1 MVGFQH
7 AVRHAAEVAGILD
20 EPARALAAQAWV
32 GGGAPAFAAEL
43 ARQRAALVAALE
55 SALRRIAAEG
65 DAVPSLGRP
74 ATALSAVH
82 GSFAG
87 VEPAQLRRLI
97 SGLTIAA
104 DELPRAAAGLGAP
117 EVAAIGAWAAAQA
130 GDLRRRLTL
139 ILRDGGELAP
149 APLVAFG
156 LYGGHAPSTVT
167 VLLNGAAA
175 GDTTALARLLDLQRQ
190 AADPTLAARVS
201 AWWRMLDSTAR
212 DQALKALPAAG
223 FLDGLPMTVRDRA
236 NRALL
241 ATEKARLAALLTT
254 VPPDPHLALTW
265 PAVLDR
271 VMRELDHV
279 KVIEQGLAQGGRNG
293 RPPAYLLSF
302 DVRSLGEAAI
312 SFGDPDTADRVVTY
326 VPGMNTR
333 LASFHEDLNRAA
345 VLWDQAHYFA
355 PGRKIASIAW
365 LGYRA
370 PQIDWQLTVPG
381 QSVATD
387 GAADTGARALA
398 SLVDGL
404 RASHDPSGKAKLT
417 MLGHSYGSLVTG
429 KAALLRHGRFADEL
443 VFVGS
448 PGVGVRRAEEL
459 GVGPGRVWAGEA
471 AGDPVGDLAR
481 FGNDPGDDSFG
492 ARRFYV
498 EDGPFYLTFKAH
510 SDYWNDHSQSL
521 RNLAHIVNAEY
532 HRVTQNAG
540 EQP

>member
-7 AVRHAAEVAGILD
+7 AVRHAADVAGILD
-20 EPARALAAQAWV
+20 DPARAMAAQAWV

-43 ARQRAALVAALE
+43 TRQRAALAAALE
-55 SALRRIAAEG
+55 AALRRLAQEG

-74 ATALSAVH
+74 ATSMSAVH

-87 VEPAQLRRLI
+87 VEPAQLRRLVT
-97 SGLTIAA
+97 GLTTAA
-104 DELPRAAAGLGAP
+104 GELPRAAQTLGAP
-117 EVAAIGAWAAAQA
+117 EVAAIGSWSAAQA
-130 GDLRRRLTL
+130 DDLRRRLAL
-139 ILRDGGELAP
+139 ILRDGGTLAP

-167 VLLNGAAA
+167 ALLTGAAA
-175 GDTTALARLLDLQRQ
+175 GDAAALARLLDLQRQ
-190 AADPTLAARVS
+190 ASDPTLAARVS
-201 AWWRMLDSTAR
+201 AWWRLLDTSAR
-212 DQALKALPAAG
+212 EQAEKAQPALG
-223 FLDGLPMTVRDRA
+223 LLDGLPVTVRDRA

-241 ATEKARLAALLTT
+241 ATEKTRLAALLTT
-254 VPPDPHLALTW
+254 VAPHLALTW
-265 PAVLDR
+265 PAALDR
-271 VMRELDHV
+271 VMLQLDHV

-302 DVRSLGEAAI
+302 DLDSLGQAAI
-312 SFGDPDTADRVVTY
+312 SFGDPDAADRVVTY

-333 LASFHEDLNRAA
+333 LVSFGEDLNRAA

-355 PGRKIASIAW
+355 PGQRIASIAW

-370 PQIDWQLTVPG
+370 PQVDWYLPVPG
-381 QSVATD
+381 RSVATD
-387 GAADTGARALA
+387 GAADKGARTLA

-404 RASHDPSGKAKLT
+404 RATHAPSGKAKLT

-429 KAALLRHGRFADEL
+429 KAAVLRPGRFADEL

-448 PGVGVRRAEEL
+448 PGVGVWKAEEL
-459 GVGPGRVWAGEA
+459 GVAPGKVWVGEA
-471 AGDPVGDLAR
+471 AGDPVGDFAR
-481 FGNDPGDDSFG
+481 YGNDPGDDSFG

-510 SDYWNDHSQSL
+510 SLYWDDDSESL
-521 RNLAHIVNAEY
+521 KNLAHIVNGNY
-532 HRVTQNAG
+532 RKVTS
-540 EQP
+540 